1 MRRLRVS
8 LRVKLALVALLLL
21 ALPWAGWEYVREME
35 RFLVDGQEQALLAT
49 ARAIATAL
57 HDRPGLMA
65 PSAEREADPRV
76 RAEQE
81 LARLAAQRGEVPP
94 APAPADGTSAPG
106 VPPAGDLAASA
117 PRPSPIIAR
126 ESSPR
131 DEPRE
136 VADILRGVQHTTS
149 RVWVVSRDLRVL
161 ALAGTLRRPEADAND
176 GWAHRVLGELFARP
190 SENFDDT
197 IGYDALANGREIA
210 AALRGVPD
218 VGLRGTPDGKAVV
231 MTAAHPVWS
240 GDEVAGAVVA
250 EETTNS
256 ILSARGRAL
265 ERLLVVTLGVF
276 AVAAGV
282 LIWLATGISSR
293 IRRLRD
299 EAETAI
305 DARGRLA
312 HLVTAQ
318 KSGDEIGDLS
328 RSFSALLGKLGQYNT
343 YLESMA
349 SRMSHELRTPIAVV
363 RSSLEN
369 LKLSPTADEA
379 RVYIGR
385 AEDGLRR
392 LGTILTR
399 MSEATRLEQSLSSL
413 ERERFDLAAVVRGSV
428 EGYRLAY
435 PACSFELHLPG
446 QPVPVSGSPD
456 LAAQLLDK
464 LVANAVDFCASGAPI
479 RVRLETIGGM
489 AELRVENKGPLLPET
504 MRAKLFESMVSVRT
518 DRAEKPGGEPHLG
531 LGLYIARVIS
541 EFHGGAMR
549 AENLASGDGVAVTAG
564 FRLA

>member
-21 ALPWAGWEYVREME
+21 ALPWAGYEYVREME
-35 RFLVDGQEQALLAT
+35 RFLVEGQEQALLAT

-57 HDRPGLMA
+57 HDRPALM
-65 PSAEREADPRV
+65 SAGAEGDIDPRA
-76 RAEQE
+76 RAEEE
-81 LARLAAQRGEVPP
+81 LKRIAAGRGDKSDAASGTAPP
-94 APAPADGTSAPG
+94 PADAGAAPAPR
-106 VPPAGDLAASA
+106 PPA
-117 PRPSPIIAR
+117 IIAH

-131 DEPRE
+131 EEPRE
-136 VADILRGVQHTTS
+136 IADILRGVQHTTA

-161 ALAGTLRRPEADAND
+161 ALAGSLRRPEAERDE
-176 GWAHRVLGELFARP
+176 GLAHRVLGELFPRP

-197 IGYDALANGREIA
+197 IGYDALATGREIT
-210 AALRGVPD
+210 AALRGIPD

-231 MTAAHPVWS
+231 IAAAHPVWN
-240 GDEVAGAVVA
+240 GDDVAGAVVA

-256 ILSARGRAL
+256 ILSARSRAL
-265 ERLLVVTLGVF
+265 ERLLLVTLVVF
-276 AVAAGV
+276 VLAAAV

-328 RSFSALLGKLGQYNT
+328 RSFSTLLGKLGQYNT

-399 MSEATRLEQSLSSL
+399 MSEATRLEQGLSSL

-435 PACSFELHLPG
+435 PACAFELHLPG

-464 LVANAVDFCASGAPI
+464 LVANAVDFCAAGAPI
-479 RVRLETIGGM
+479 RVRLDATGGM
-489 AELRVENKGPLLPET
+489 AELRVENKGALLPET
-504 MRAKLFESMVSVRT
+504 MRAKLFESMVSVRA
-518 DRAEKPGGEPHLG
+518 DRAEKPGTEPHLG
-531 LGLYIARVIS
+531 LGLYIARVVS

-549 AENLASGDGVAVTAG
+549 AENLPAGDGVAVTAS